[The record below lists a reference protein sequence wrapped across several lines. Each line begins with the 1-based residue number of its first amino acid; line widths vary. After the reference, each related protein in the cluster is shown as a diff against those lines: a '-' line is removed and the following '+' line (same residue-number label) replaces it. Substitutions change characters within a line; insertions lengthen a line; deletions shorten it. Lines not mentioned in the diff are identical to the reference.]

1 MESLK
6 FKAVLLE
13 ISDQLSEDQLE
24 NLKYL
29 CQDEIGKRR
38 MEKIDSGTKL
48 FVVLKERGKL
58 GEDSTE
64 FLGQLLSEIHRDD
77 LVEKLNAFV
86 NGFAPRHQDH
96 FENAKLDIAKE
107 VIAEN
112 LGTRW
117 RRLARKLGLSEVKL
131 ESISK
136 RHPSELYETAVE
148 MLKEWRKMRG
158 PEADVADLIK
168 ALRACDFNMTADI
181 LESRLSVYAGG

>member
-1 MESLK
+1 ML
-6 FKAVLLE
+6 A
-13 ISDQLSEDQLE
+13 ISFF
-24 NLKYL
+24 
-29 CQDEIGKRR
+29 
-38 MEKIDSGTKL
+38 L
-48 FVVLKERGKL
+48 F
-58 GEDSTE
+58 
-64 FLGQLLSEIHRDD
+64 FL
-77 LVEKLNAFV
+77 
-86 NGFAPRHQDH
+86 P
-96 FENAKLDIAKE
+96 AKLDIAKE

-181 LESRLSVYAGG
+181 LESRLSVYADGASLND